1 MSDIAVKDGPSPTEV
16 ASFLRR
22 HPEFLSEYPDI
33 ALTLMVPRDQGAT
46 TSLASYQLEAL
57 RDKNR
62 ELAQR
67 LRELIEVAH
76 ENEQLMVR
84 VHSLTVALMRERTL
98 GDTVRRVVATLGE
111 DFRSNQVRLVL
122 FRAAGADL
130 QASDWL
136 ILAPGA
142 ASELPAF
149 ADFLKRGEPLC
160 GRLLPEKLEFLF
172 GTHAAEVRSSVLV
185 PVGNA
190 GMLAIGSDDAN
201 RFHPGMGTVFVR
213 LIAEA
218 IGAAIARFDSQ

>member
-1 MSDIAVKDGPSPTEV
+1 MSEAAVKDGLNSTEV

-33 ALTLMVPRDQGAT
+33 ALTLMVPRDQGST

-67 LRELIEVAH
+67 LRELIDIAH
-76 ENEQLMVR
+76 ENEQLMMR
-84 VHSLTVALMRERTL
+84 VHALTLALMRERTL
-98 GDTVRRVVATLGE
+98 SGSVCRAMAALNE
-111 DFRSNQVRLVL
+111 DFRSNHVRLVL
-122 FRAAGADL
+122 FRAPNDDL
-130 QASDWL
+130 PAADWL
-136 ILAPGA
+136 IFAPGGA
-142 ASELPAF
+142 AELPAF
-149 ADFLKRGEPLC
+149 AEFLQRGEPLC

-172 GTHAAEVRSSVLV
+172 GTHDGEVHSSVLV
-185 PVGNA
+185 PVDGA
-190 GMLAIGSDDAN
+190 GMLAIGSADAT

-218 IGAAIARFDSQ
+218 IGAAVARFAQE

>member
-1 MSDIAVKDGPSPTEV
+1 MSEIAVKEGPSATEV

-67 LRELIEVAH
+67 LRELIEIAQ
-76 ENEQLMVR
+76 ENEQLMIR
-84 VHSLTVALMRERTL
+84 VHSLSVAVMRERTF
-98 GDTVRRVVATLGE
+98 GDSMRRIMASLSE
-111 DFRSNQVRLVL
+111 DFRSNRVRLVL
-122 FRAAGADL
+122 FRAPSTELPVAE
-130 QASDWL
+130 WL
-136 ILAPGA
+136 ISAPSGA
-142 ASELPAF
+142 NELPAF

-160 GRLLPEKLEFLF
+160 GRLLPEKLEYLF
-172 GTHAAEVRSSVLV
+172 GKHAGDVRSSVLV
-185 PVGNA
+185 PLNGH
-190 GMLAIGSDDAN
+190 GMLAIGSEDPN

-213 LIAEA
+213 LIAET
-218 IGAAIARFDSQ
+218 IGAAVARFDPP